1 VNFARFFIDRPVF
14 AGVISI
20 VIVIVGTIAMF
31 TLPIAQYPEIAPPTV
46 VVTASYPGANA
57 IVVAQTVATPI
68 EEQINGVEKMLY
80 MSSQSTNDG
89 NLRLTITFEPGANLD
104 IAQVQVQNRVAIAE
118 PQLPE
123 DVRRLGLSVKKSS
136 PDITLVVQLYS
147 PDNRY
152 DPLYISN
159 YALLQVRDP
168 LARLPGVGDIFLF
181 GARDYSMR
189 LWLDPQKLAARNIT
203 TGDLVQA
210 VQEQNVQV
218 AAGIVGAEPLPP
230 GTTDFQL
237 TVNAQGRLTEPSE
250 FSEIIVKTG
259 QGGRI
264 TRVRDVARV
273 ELGAAD
279 YSVSAYLNGRPAV
292 AIPIFQLPG
301 SNAIETANAVYAKMK
316 ELKADFPPGL
326 EYAIPYDTTVFVRE
340 SVRDVVKT
348 LFEAVL
354 LVVLVVLVFLQ
365 SWRATIIPMLAI
377 PVSLIGTCAVMKAMG
392 FSLNN
397 LSLFGMV
404 LAIGIVVDDA
414 IVVVEN
420 IERWIER
427 GYSPREAAYKAMDEV
442 TGAVIAIAF
451 GLTAVFVPV
460 AFVSGITGQFY
471 RQFALTIAVS
481 TLLSA
486 FNSLTLSPAMGAL
499 LLRPRDA
506 KPDLF
511 TRVLNTLLGWFF
523 RGFNRAL
530 GWATA
535 GYATFERGVLR
546 VAIVAL
552 LIYVGLLYVTYR
564 GFKAVPTGFIPT
576 QDTGY
581 LIVNLQMPDAASFD
595 RTDRVIRRLAEI
607 ANKTDGVR
615 DTFAITGYSILT
627 GTNQSNAAAMFV
639 VLNDFKDRVGHP
651 ERSANVI
658 TGKLMGAYS
667 QVQDG
672 FALVFPPPP
681 VRGIGTAGGFK
692 MQVQDRTGLATP
704 QELQSITDKLIGEA
718 RKNPQLQQLFTSF
731 RANVPQLYV
740 NVDRTKVKS
749 ADVSITDVFN
759 TLQVYLGSLYVND
772 FNFLGRTYR
781 VMAQADASDRARAQ
795 DITVLKT
802 RNRAGKMLPLG
813 AVVDVKDTTGPDRIN
828 RYNLYQSAE
837 INGAALPGVSTGQA
851 IQSMEALA
859 AQFLPRGYNYEW
871 TELAFQEKAAGNTAL
886 FIFPLC
892 ILFVFLT
899 HSAEYE
905 SYALSS
911 AIILIVPM
919 CLLCGIAGVALRHM
933 DNNIFTQIGFVVLAG
948 LSAKNAVLIVEFA
961 KQQQERGLN
970 ARDAAIE
977 AARLR
982 LRPILMTSFA
992 FILGVVPLVRATGAG
1007 SEMRQ
1012 ALGTVVFFGMLGVT
1026 FFGLF
1031 LTPVFYVTIRR
1042 LTGKFV
1048 LKPEPAAGRE
1058 GHGNSEPAAHG
1069 TDGDASPA
1077 HTPAAAA
1084 GKSAPG

>member
-1 VNFARFFIDRPVF
+1 MNFARFFIERPVF

-20 VIVIVGTIAMF
+20 VTLVVGGIAIF

-57 IVVAQTVATPI
+57 QVVANTLSTPI
-68 EEQINGVEKMLY
+68 EQQINGVEKMLY
-80 MSSQSTNDG
+80 MSSQCTNDG
-89 NLRLTITFEPGANLD
+89 NMRLTVTFEPGTNLD

-123 DVRRLGLSVKKSS
+123 DVRRLGVVVKKSS
-136 PDITLVVQLYS
+136 PDITLVVQLYA

-152 DPLYISN
+152 TPLYISN

-181 GARDYSMR
+181 GARDYAMR
-189 LWLDPQKLAARNIT
+189 LWLDPQKLASREIT
-203 TGDLVQA
+203 TGDFVQA
-210 VQEQNVQV
+210 IQEQNVQV
-218 AAGIVGAEPLPP
+218 AAGVIGAQPLPP

-237 TVNAQGRLTEPSE
+237 TVSAQGRLTDPKE
-250 FSEIIVKTG
+250 FAEIIVKTG
-259 QGGRI
+259 ANGRI
-264 TRVRDVARV
+264 TRVKDVARI

-301 SNAIETANAVYAKMK
+301 SNAIETANAVYAKME
-316 ELKADFPPGL
+316 ELKKTFPPGL
-326 EYAIPYDTTVFVRE
+326 EYSIPYDTTIFVRE
-340 SVRDVVKT
+340 SLRDVVKT

-354 LVVLVVLVFLQ
+354 LVVLVVLMFLQ
-365 SWRATIIPMLAI
+365 SWRATLIPLLAI
-377 PVSLIGTCAVMKAMG
+377 PVSLIGTCAVMKVLG

-420 IERWIER
+420 IERWIEK
-427 GYSPREAAYKAMDEV
+427 GLGPKEAAFKAMDEV

-481 TLLSA
+481 TLFSA

-499 LLRPRDA
+499 LLRPRDGKQDWFA
-506 KPDLF
+506 RTLDF
-511 TRVLNTLLGWFF
+511 LLGWIF
-523 RGFNRAL
+523 RGFNRGMEWATRGYVGVERRVLRLAVVAL
-530 GWATA
+530 G
-535 GYATFERGVLR
+535 V
-546 VAIVAL
+546 
-552 LIYVGLLYVTYR
+552 YVGLLFLTYR
-564 GFKAVPTGFIPT
+564 GFKSVPTGFIPA
-576 QDTGY
+576 QDAGY
-581 LIVNLQMPDAASFD
+581 LVVNLQMPDAASFD
-595 RTDRVIRRLAEI
+595 RTDNVLLRLAQI
-607 ANKTDGVR
+607 ANKTPGVK

-627 GTNQSNAAAMFV
+627 GTNQSNAGAMFV
-639 VLNDFKDRVGHP
+639 VMEEFSKRTGHP
-651 ERSANVI
+651 ELSAQAI
-658 TGKLMGAYS
+658 TGKLMAQYS
-667 QVQDG
+667 GVQEG

-681 VRGIGTAGGFK
+681 VRGIGNAGGFK
-692 MQVQDRTGLATP
+692 LQVQDRTGLATP
-704 QELQSITDKLIGEA
+704 QDVQSVTDKLIAEA
-718 RKNPQLQQLFTSF
+718 RKDPSLQQLFTSY

-740 NVDRTKVKS
+740 NVDRTKVKK
-749 ADVSITDVFN
+749 ADVKVTDVFDA
-759 TLQVYLGSLYVND
+759 LQVYLGSLYVND
-772 FNFLGRTYR
+772 FNYLGRTYK
-781 VMAQADASDRARAQ
+781 VLAQADASFRATARDVAQ
-795 DITVLKT
+795 LKT
-802 RNRAGKMLPLG
+802 RNRAGQMLPLG

-837 INGAALPGVSTGQA
+837 INGAAAPGISTGQA
-851 IQSMEALA
+851 IQTMENLA
-859 AQFLPRGYNYEW
+859 AKVLPTGYNYEW

-905 SYALSS
+905 SFALSS

-919 CLLCGIAGVALRHM
+919 CLLCGIGGVALRHM

-1007 SEMRQ
+1007 AEMRQ

-1031 LTPVFYVTIRR
+1031 LTPVFYVVIRKI
-1042 LTGKFV
+1042 TGKYV
-1048 LKPEPAAGRE
+1048 LPPE
-1058 GHGNSEPAAHG
+1058 HG
-1069 TDGDASPA
+1069 TSPRVSEEPSTAARSDGVPAPDGNGAMASSP
-1077 HTPAAAA
+1077 
-1084 GKSAPG
+1084 

>member
-1 VNFARFFIDRPVF
+1 MNLARFFIDRPVF

-20 VIVIVGTIAMF
+20 VMLIVGTLAIF

-57 IVVAQTVATPI
+57 KVVAETVATPI
-68 EEQINGVEKMLY
+68 EQQINGVEKMLY

-89 NLRLTITFEPGANLD
+89 NMRLTITFEPGTNLD
-104 IAQVQVQNRVAIAE
+104 IAQVQVQNRVSIAE

-123 DVRRLGLSVKKSS
+123 DVRRLGLTVKKSS

-147 PDNRY
+147 PDGRY

-189 LWLDPQKLAARNIT
+189 LWLDPRKLAARSIT
-203 TGDLVQA
+203 TGDFVQA
-210 VQEQNVQV
+210 IQEQNVQV
-218 AAGIVGAEPLPP
+218 AAGIVGAQPLPP
-230 GTTDFQL
+230 GTSDFQL
-237 TVNAQGRLTEPSE
+237 TVNAQGRLIEPSQ
-250 FSEIIVKTG
+250 FAEIIVKTG
-259 QGGRI
+259 QDGRI
-264 TRVRDVARV
+264 TRVRDVARA

-279 YSVSAYLNGRPAV
+279 YSVSAYLNGRSAV

-301 SNAIETANAVYAKMK
+301 SNSIETANAVYAKMK
-316 ELKADFPPGL
+316 ELKKTFPPGL
-326 EYAIPYDTTVFVRE
+326 EYYIPYDTTVFVRE

-365 SWRATIIPMLAI
+365 SWRATLIPMLAI

-427 GYSPREAAYKAMDEV
+427 GYAPREAAYKAMDEV

-506 KPDLF
+506 RPDLF
-511 TRVLNTLLGWFF
+511 TRVLDTTLGWFF

-530 GWATA
+530 AWATA
-535 GYATFERGVLR
+535 GYVRLERGALR
-546 VAIVAL
+546 LAVVAL

-564 GFKAVPTGFIPT
+564 GFKGVPTGFIPT

-595 RTDRVIRRLAEI
+595 RTDGVMRRLARI
-607 ANKTDGVR
+607 ANNTEGVR
-615 DTFAITGYSILT
+615 DTFAITGYSVLT
-627 GTNQSNAAAMFV
+627 GTNQSNVGAMFV
-639 VLNDFKDRVGHP
+639 VLDPFKYRVGHP
-651 ERSANVI
+651 QLSGTAI
-658 TGKLMGAYS
+658 AGKLMGAYS
-667 QVQDG
+667 RVQDG

-681 VRGIGTAGGFK
+681 VRGIGNAGGFK
-692 MQVQDRTGLATP
+692 MQVQDRSGLATP
-704 QELQSITDKLIGEA
+704 QELQSVTDGLIAGA

-749 ADVSITDVFN
+749 ANVSVTDVFN
-759 TLQVYLGSLYVND
+759 ALQVYLGSLYVND
-772 FNFLGRTYR
+772 FNYLGRTYR
-781 VMAQADASDRARAQ
+781 VLAQADASFRARAQ
-795 DITVLKT
+795 DVSDLKT
-802 RNRAGKMLPLG
+802 RNRAGQMVPLG
-813 AVVDVKDTTGPDRIN
+813 SVADVKDITGPDRIN

-837 INGAALPGVSTGQA
+837 INGAAVPGVSTGQA
-851 IQSMEALA
+851 IQAMENLA
-859 AQFLPRGYNYEW
+859 AQRLPQGYNYEW

-905 SYALSS
+905 SFALSS

-1031 LTPVFYVTIRR
+1031 LTPVFFFTIRW
-1042 LTGKFV
+1042 LTGRSV
-1048 LKPEPAAGRE
+1048 LRPETSGYAGRPIEVGLAAAG
-1058 GHGNSEPAAHG
+1058 
-1069 TDGDASPA
+1069 DGDATSRDVPPA
-1077 HTPAAAA
+1077 
-1084 GKSAPG
+1084 KAPLPTK